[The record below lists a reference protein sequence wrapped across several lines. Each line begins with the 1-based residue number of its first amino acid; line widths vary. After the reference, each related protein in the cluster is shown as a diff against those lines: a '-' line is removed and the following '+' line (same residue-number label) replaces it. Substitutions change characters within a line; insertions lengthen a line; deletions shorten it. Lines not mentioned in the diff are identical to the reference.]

1 MDLSQVLPSVV
12 LSELARDGKVA
23 ADASVAAEAAQNAR
37 NAWQQSSS
45 VH

>member
-12 LSELARDGKVA
+12 LSELVRAGKVA
-23 ADASVAAEAAQNAR
+23 ADQSVAAEAARNTR
-37 NAWQQSSS
+37 NAWMQSSS